1 MSSSRSRHGPLPYR
15 SLRFDRRSEE
25 AAAGL
30 PVGTVNYPNEFDF
43 TRITDQ
49 RHLSG
54 KLDADPILT
63 TEYPEQY
70 TPGVNEPYYPTN
82 ETNAALM
89 QSYLRDAQ
97 EVSGKGHV
105 CGPFGGLRLLQHGSG
120 LWAGTLCIREANRP
134 ACCRLPELI
143 CRYDGYPPFV
153 ARLDELIGPQCPATF
168 VAIRPLIKETPCAA
182 LIVHELRDQ
191 KAI

>member
-1 MSSSRSRHGPLPYR
+1 MSSSRYRHGPLPYR

-70 TPGVNEPYYPTN
+70 TPGVNEPYYPIPN

-97 EVSGKGHV
+97 EVQGKVMFAGRLGDYAYYNMDQA
-105 CGPFGGLRLLQHGSG
+105 CGRALSVFEKQIVPLA
-120 LWAGTLCIREANRP
+120 AGYRN
-134 ACCRLPELI
+134 
-143 CRYDGYPPFV
+143 
-153 ARLDELIGPQCPATF
+153 
-168 VAIRPLIKETPCAA
+168 
-182 LIVHELRDQ
+182 
-191 KAI
+191 